1 MIANELLMNPLV
13 ILLIGMIVV
22 IGGILG
28 LRLHAFLALL
38 LGAIVVSIL
47 TPAEAIREFWLSSG
61 KEAAEADALAG
72 KTFMEHVV
80 FGFGDGCRKVGILIA
95 LAAVIGKCL
104 LDSGAA
110 ERIVLTLRRR
120 FGEKGTPYAFAGSS
134 FIVGIPVFFDTV
146 FYLLMPLAK
155 ALRMKTGANYLLYIL
170 CIVAGATMAHSL
182 VPPTPGPLLV
192 ASELNVSI
200 GEMMIGGLI
209 VGIIT
214 VSSGIIYARWANTK
228 WEIPLREG
236 SALTKEELE
245 QIENRDES
253 DLPGFFVSLLPILI
267 PIVLLAGYAILS
279 VNLGDE
285 HSLVQSLAVF
295 GDKNMALAIAT
306 VAALRLLVFSSKDG
320 AKGLKDKMQSA
331 LASGGVIILITAAGA
346 AFGYVLKQTGIT
358 LELKAMFGG
367 KDLLILP
374 VAFFLTTAVR
384 IAQGSATV
392 AMITAVSVVAPLAAA
407 GLAFHP
413 VYLALA
419 IGCGSKPIPW
429 MNDSGFWIIGR
440 MSGMTEGETF
450 KTASIMMSLMG
461 VAGFGVVVAGAWLF
475 PMAG

>member
-155 ALRMKTGANYLLYIL
+155 ALRVKTGANYLLYIL

-295 GDKNMALAIAT
+295 GDKNVALAIAT

-331 LASGGVIILITAAGA
+331 LGSGGVIILITAAGA

>member
-1 MIANELLMNPLV
+1 MNPLL

-38 LGAIVVSIL
+38 LGAIVVAIL
-47 TPAEAIREFWLSSG
+47 TPADAVSEFWMSSG
-61 KEAAEADALAG
+61 KSAAEAEALAG

-80 FGFGDGCRKVGILIA
+80 VGFGEGCRKVGILIA

-110 ERIVLTLRRR
+110 ERIVLTLRRL

-146 FYLLMPLAK
+146 FYLMMPLAK
-155 ALRMKTGANYLLYIL
+155 ALRVQTGRNYLLFIL

-200 GEMMIGGLI
+200 GVMMIGGLI
-209 VGIIT
+209 VGLIT
-214 VSSGIIYARWANTK
+214 VSSGILYARWANAR

-236 SALTKEELE
+236 SALSHEELE
-245 QIENRDES
+245 KIQDRDES
-253 DLPGFFVSLLPILI
+253 ELPGFFVSLLPILI
-267 PIVLLAGYAILS
+267 PIVLLAGFAVLS
-279 VNLGDE
+279 VNLGSD
-285 HSLVQSLAVF
+285 HDLVQKLVIF
-295 GDKNMALAIAT
+295 GDKNVALAIAT
-306 VAALRLLVFSSKDG
+306 VVALILLVSSSG
-320 AKGLKDKMQSA
+320 AEGLKDKMQGA
-331 LASGGVIILITAAGA
+331 LSSGGVIILITAAGA
-346 AFGYVLKQTGIT
+346 SFGYVLKQTGIT

-374 VAFFLTTAVR
+374 VAFFLTVAVR

-392 AMITAVSVVAPLAAA
+392 AMITAVSVVAPLAVA

-413 VYLALA
+413 VYVALA

-461 VAGFGVVVAGAWLF
+461 VVGFVVVVLGAWLL
-475 PMAG
+475 PLA

>member
-1 MIANELLMNPLV
+1 MTDTDSLMNPLV

-38 LGAIVVSIL
+38 LGAIAVSIL
-47 TPAEAIREFWLSSG
+47 TPSDAIREFWLSSG

-146 FYLLMPLAK
+146 FYLMMPLAK
-155 ALRMKTGANYLLYIL
+155 ALRVKTGANYLLYIL

-214 VSSGIIYARWANTK
+214 VSSGILYARWANTK

-279 VNLGDE
+279 VRLGEE
-285 HSLVQSLAVF
+285 HSIVQSLAVF
-295 GDKNMALAIAT
+295 GDKNVALALAA
-306 VAALRLLVFSSKDG
+306 VAALLLLVLSSKDG

-461 VAGFGVVVAGAWLF
+461 VVGFVAVVIGAWWF

>member
-1 MIANELLMNPLV
+1 MV
-13 ILLIGMIVV
+13 VV

-38 LGAIVVSIL
+38 LGAMAVALL
-47 TPAEAIREFWLSSG
+47 TPAEAIREFWLSDG
-61 KEAAEADALAG
+61 KSATFADDQAG

-80 FGFGDGCRKVGILIA
+80 MGFGEGCRKVGILIA

-110 ERIVLTLRRR
+110 ERIVLSMRKV
-120 FGEKGTPYAFAGSS
+120 FGEKRIPYAFAGSS

-146 FYLLMPLAK
+146 FYLMMPLGK
-155 ALRMKTGANYLLYIL
+155 ALRAQTGKDYVLYIL

-192 ASELNVSI
+192 AGELGVDI
-200 GEMMIGGLI
+200 GAMMIGGLL
-209 VGIIT
+209 VGLVT
-214 VSSGIIYARWANTK
+214 VSTGICYAKWANARW
-228 WEIPLREG
+228 EVPLREG
-236 SALTKEELE
+236 VALSEEELE
-245 QIENRDES
+245 QIQNRDES

-267 PIVLLAGYAILS
+267 PIVLLAGYAILK
-279 VNLGDE
+279 VNLGTDHE
-285 HSLVQSLAVF
+285 LVSQLQIF
-295 GDKNMALAIAT
+295 GDKNVALAIAAV
-306 VAALRLLVFSSKDG
+306 VALLLLVSSAG
-320 AKGLKDKMQSA
+320 AGELKSKIQSA

-358 LELKAMFGG
+358 IELKELFGG

-374 VAFFLTTAVR
+374 IAFFLTVAVR

-392 AMITAVSVVAPLAAA
+392 AMITAVGVVAPLAAA
-407 GLAFHP
+407 GLPFHP

-440 MSGMTEGETF
+440 MSGMNEAETF

-461 VAGFGVVVAGAWLF
+461 VTGFIVVLLGAWLL
-475 PMAG
+475 PLA